1 MVLNPKIDESEQEQ
15 RRLAALR
22 KYDILDTPPDGCFDR
37 VTAIAAQLFSAP
49 IAIVSLVDR
58 DRIWFKSH
66 HGLDVQQID
75 RGPGLC
81 ASAILQDRP
90 YILNDARED
99 VRALS
104 NPLVAGEFGLRFYA
118 AAPLRT
124 RDGFNLGT
132 LCVIDHEPRE
142 VLPQQVDQLEQLAA
156 IVMDQMEL
164 RLEAR
169 RAVAEVTEVT
179 QRSTEMSRRREEEAR
194 QTSALLSAIGS
205 SSPNPIYAKD
215 MDLRFI
221 YANDAM
227 LAVLGKAIGE
237 VLGATIDQVIPRREQ
252 AFAYVEANRRVLEN
266 GSVHHVEE
274 VFTRPDGTDI
284 VFQSSMAPLRAS
296 ADRIIGLVG
305 VSVDVSD
312 RKRAEQHQRLMINEL
327 NHRVKNT
334 LALVQGIAH
343 QSFKNGGAPEAKA
356 AFEGRL
362 TALAA
367 AHGLLTNESWESV
380 SLRTIVNDA
389 IKPFMGR
396 SECFEVGGPDLPLP
410 PKTAVTLALALHE
423 LGTNASKYG
432 ALSVESGRVHLHWS
446 ISDERLR
453 LTWREEGG
461 PRVVSPV
468 RMGFGSRLIE
478 RGLAAELNGRASVAF
493 EEAGVV
499 CTVDAPLPRP
509 DADSLPL
516 MEIPKG

>member
-1 MVLNPKIDESEQEQ
+1 MLKPTESQPDREA

-37 VTAIAAQLFSAP
+37 VTAIAARLFSAP
-49 IAIVSLVDR
+49 IAIVSLVDQ

-66 HGLDVQQID
+66 HGLDVKQID

-81 ASAILQDRP
+81 ASAILQDQP
-90 YILNDARED
+90 YIVEDARND
-99 VRALS
+99 VRALA
-104 NPLVAGEFGLRFYA
+104 NPLVAGDFGLRFYA

-142 VLPQQVDQLEQLAA
+142 VRREQVEQLEPLAA

-169 RAVAEVTEVT
+169 RAVAEAKSSEAVA
-179 QRSTEMSRRREEEAR
+179 RRREEEAR
-194 QTSALLSAIGS
+194 QTSALLSAMGS

-215 MDLRFI
+215 LDLRFI

-227 LAVLGKAIGE
+227 LAVLGRSLAEVIGS
-237 VLGATIDQVIPRREQ
+237 TIDEIIPRREQ
-252 AFAYVEANRRVLEN
+252 ALSYIEANRRVLEN
-266 GSVHHVEE
+266 GSAHHVEE
-274 VFTRPDGTDI
+274 VFTRPDGTDVI
-284 VFQSSMAPLRAS
+284 FQSSMAPLRTS
-296 ADRIIGLVG
+296 ADEIIGLVG

-312 RKRAEQHQRLMINEL
+312 RKRAEQHQRLLINEL

-343 QSFKNGGAPEAKA
+343 QSFRNGGTAEARA

-367 AHGLLTNESWESV
+367 AHGLLTNENWEAV
-380 SLRTIVNDA
+380 CLRKIVDDA
-389 IKPFMGR
+389 VAPFRPGR
-396 SECFEVGGPDLPLP
+396 DCFEAAGPDVLLP

-423 LGTNASKYG
+423 LGTNAAKYG
-432 ALSVESGRVHLHWS
+432 ALTAEGGCVGLNWSVAGG
-446 ISDERLR
+446 RLR
-453 LTWREEGG
+453 LTWREQGG
-461 PRVVSPV
+461 PPV
-468 RMGFGSRLIE
+468 GQPPRRGFGLRLIE
-478 RGLAAELNGRASVAF
+478 RGLAAELNGAVSVAF
-493 EEAGVV
+493 EESGVV
-499 CTVDAPLPRP
+499 CTIDAPLPVA
-509 DADSLPL
+509 DADT
-516 MEIPKG
+516 K